1 MTVSRPLGDSPSFS
15 SEEAERISEPRVGW
29 VVGEDAWGNLQVDF
43 PGNKLGPL
51 SARGTVAIG
60 TEAAAEAIRQ
70 HQGAVLLFENGDP
83 ALPLL
88 MGLLKAPTTTPLID
102 SLLDDSLSR
111 VPVEARVDG
120 KRVVIEG
127 REEVVL
133 RCGKASL
140 TLRRDGQV
148 VLRGVN
154 VRTEAE
160 QVQKIK
166 GGKVQIN

>member
-1 MTVSRPLGDSPSFS
+1 M
-15 SEEAERISEPRVGW
+15 SEPRVGW
-29 VVGEDAWGNLQVDF
+29 VVGADSQGNLQVDF
-43 PGNKLGPL
+43 PGNRLGSL
-51 SARGTVAIG
+51 SARSTLALAP
-60 TEAAAEAIRQ
+60 EAAAEAVRQ
-70 HQGAVLLFENGDP
+70 RQGAVLLFENGDP
-83 ALPLL
+83 ALPLV
-88 MGLLKAPTTTPLID
+88 MGLIKAPSTTPLID
-102 SLLDDSLSR
+102 SILDDSLSR

>member
-1 MTVSRPLGDSPSFS
+1 VTVTGPGRQVAGQAD
-15 SEEAERISEPRVGW
+15 AGERILEPRVGW
-29 VVGEDAWGNLQVDF
+29 VVGMDAQGNAQVDF
-43 PGNKLGPL
+43 SGNRLGPL
-51 SARGTVAIG
+51 SARSTTGLAAGVAV
-60 TEAAAEAIRQ
+60 EAARQ
-70 HQGAVLLFENGDP
+70 RQGAVLLFENGDP
-83 ALPLL
+83 SLPILI
-88 MGLLKAPTTTPLID
+88 GLLDTPPTTTPLLD

-111 VPVEARVDG
+111 VPLDARVDG

-127 REEVVL
+127 REEVIL

-154 VRTEAE
+154 IRTEAE
-160 QVQKIK
+160 QLQKIK